1 MTPKRSEPMTG
12 SAPRKPRPAGRDKGR
27 NKKLAP
33 SLPGSTALWAGSFS
47 FDCHAIRARVL
58 QAIAR
63 NRVPGLHFAGHFLDI
78 ECREIAGDTA
88 RFAIPD
94 GPHCRDADGT
104 VNIGALGILAD
115 NVLAAPTRFGE
126 SPGARLG
133 TVHLQLQFTG
143 APLIGDL
150 SAQSRMLGRSEGAIM
165 QKSLSS
171 ATFYAN
177 GKSVAHGSGEFVV
190 LDVPPGVTL
199 APRPWESKR
208 IDPPQTVPVDIGTL
222 EPHER
227 AILKACD
234 AALAKASPE
243 AAFIQHFWGGV
254 PRRNAQGASSRVEI
268 GPHVGNRIG
277 HVQGGILF
285 GLAATNACAA
295 APPAMMLS
303 NASAWYI
310 SPGRGAALA
319 VRSRVVRAGRT
330 TALVRTEIKTATG
343 ARVLEAVTQHS
354 ARKRD

>member
-1 MTPKRSEPMTG
+1 MTLEHSDPM
-12 SAPRKPRPAGRDKGR
+12 PFND
-27 NKKLAP
+27 
-33 SLPGSTALWAGSFS
+33 
-47 FDCHAIRARVL
+47 HAIRARVL

-78 ECREIAGDTA
+78 QCRELDGDTA
-88 RFAIPD
+88 RFAVPD
-94 GPHCRDADGT
+94 GPHCRDADGA

-177 GKSVAHGSGEFVV
+177 GKSIAHGSGEFVL
-190 LDVPPGVTL
+190 LDAPPGVTL
-199 APRPWESKR
+199 APRPWER
-208 IDPPQTVPVDIGTL
+208 GCAEPPQTVPVDIGAF

-234 AALAKASPE
+234 AALAKASRE

-268 GPHVGNRIG
+268 GWHIGNRIG

-285 GLAATNACAA
+285 GLAAACACAA
-295 APPAMMLS
+295 APSAMMLS

-319 VRSRVVRAGRT
+319 VRSRVVHAGRT
-330 TALVRTEIKTATG
+330 TAVVRTEIKTAG
-343 ARVLEAVTQHS
+343 GERVLEAVTQHV
-354 ARKRD
+354 ARKHD